1 VNGWLV
7 AAAVQLVTLGAAG
20 LAALRGDAIE
30 RLVVLE
36 LGGVFVTFELVFLA
50 EGYERPVFLGLA
62 LTLALLTLSGG
73 LVFAR
78 FLERWL

>member
-1 VNGWLV
+1 MNGWLV
-7 AAAVQLVTLGAAG
+7 AAAILLVALGALG
-20 LAALRGDAIE
+20 VAALRGDAIA

-36 LGGVFVTFELVFLA
+36 AGGILVTFELVVLA
-50 EGYERPVFLGLA
+50 EGYQRPVFLGLA

>member
-1 VNGWLV
+1 MNGWLV
-7 AAAVQLVTLGAAG
+7 AASVQLVL
-20 LAALRGDAIE
+20 LAALGFAVLRGDAIE

-36 LGGVFVTFELVFLA
+36 TGGIFVTFELVMLA
-50 EGYERPVFLGLA
+50 EGYQRPIFLGLA